1 MQYRHKVML
10 SALILFPV
18 LLLPALIRL
27 INDPRGERDSQ
38 RLRDAK
44 RIGS

>member
-1 MQYRHKVML
+1 MRH
-10 SALILFPV
+10 ALIVCLAICLFPF
-18 LLLPALIRL
+18 AIICLID
-27 INDPRGERDSQ
+27 DPRGERQSQ